1 MVFLG
6 PNRPIFSFP
15 FPSFALL
22 CYKLLLVLGDAHPQ
36 SDFHFDYQLR
46 KEAMNFRDLE
56 AREFGGLSHVTARN
70 TTQTMTSTPVQ
81 AKTKMKETGNTYG
94 KGDDSS
100 SSRGLS
106 SAVDI
111 LDPGR
116 ASGSFV

>member
-1 MVFLG
+1 MVLVRGFTCL
-6 PNRPIFSFP
+6 FVS
-15 FPSFALL
+15 PSFALL

-81 AKTKMKETGNTYG
+81 AKFTKETGNTYG

-116 ASGSFV
+116 ASGSYV